1 MDRGSGFYVPIG
13 TEPFGGVQ
21 NIGNPDGGGADDFA
35 GHSRT
40 LLVRYNNSATGPWI
54 HFFAAQLLAGIN
66 ALIRVARNAFGTSNR
81 SGGRHNLCPI
91 RSVWTTGTAR
101 AI

>member
-13 TEPFGGVQ
+13 AEPLGGVQ
-21 NIGNPDGGGADDFA
+21 NIRNSDGGGAYDFA
-35 GHSRT
+35 GHGRT

-54 HFFAAQLLAGIN
+54 HFLATQLLVGIN
-66 ALIRVARNAFGTSNR
+66 TLIRVARNAFGTSNR
-81 SGGRHNLCPI
+81 SGGRRNFCPV
-91 RSVWTTGTAR
+91 RSVWATGTAR

>member
-13 TEPFGGVQ
+13 TKPFGGIQ
-21 NIGNPDGGGADDFA
+21 NIGNTDGGGADDFA
-35 GHSRT
+35 GRGRS
-40 LLVRYNNSATGPWI
+40 LLVSYYNSAIEPWI
-54 HFFAAQLLAGIN
+54 HFFTAQLLAGIN

-81 SGGRHNLCPI
+81 SGGRRNFCPI